1 MAVERQRVKEQ
12 DKIERRSNFDPVESN
27 LTPEQVKLEASRC
40 LNCKNPR
47 CVQGC
52 PVNIQIPDFI
62 KALKED
68 DLEKAGEIIRQTSM
82 LPSVCGRVCPQER
95 QCEGKC
101 ILGIKSE
108 PIAIGA
114 LERYVGDNTSAK
126 KTEIINSGK
135 KVAVV
140 GSGCAG
146 ITAAADLRKA
156 GHEVTIFEAL
166 HEFGGVLRYGIPP
179 FRLPRKFLDRELN
192 NLKDMGVKFEKNV
205 IVGKSITLKQLKDD
219 GFDAIF
225 ICSGAGLPKMM
236 NIPGENLNG
245 VFSANEFLT
254 RVNLMGAN
262 LETNATP
269 LKVGKSVAVIGGGN
283 VAMDAART
291 AVRVGFE
298 TVYIV
303 YRRTENELPARLEE
317 IRHAKEEGV
326 KFIFL
331 HAPHEI
337 IEKDGY
343 VSGMEF
349 EVMELGEPD
358 ESGRRSPIGTGN
370 YKLLD
375 VDTVIVALGTG
386 PNPIIQKSAQL
397 KISRPT
403 QSRGYILLITFFIS
417 FTISFIIGDILAQN
431 IPSKSLFRFSSK
443 FSGKILHSL
452 EQMLCIRFSPGCV
465 ISFNANIISK

>member
-1 MAVERQRVKEQ
+1 MRQRPVEQDRNERRTNFNAVEE
-12 DKIERRSNFDPVESN
+12 NF
-27 LTPEQVKLEASRC
+27 TPEQAKLEASRC
-40 LNCKNPR
+40 LNCKNPQ
-47 CVQGC
+47 CVKGC
-52 PVNIQIPDFI
+52 PVNIQIPNFI
-62 KALKED
+62 KAVKEDNLKE
-68 DLEKAGEIIRQTSM
+68 AGDIIRQTSM

-114 LERYVGDNTSAK
+114 LERYVGDNTTAE
-126 KTEIINSGK
+126 KTEIVPSGK
-135 KVAVV
+135 KVAIV

-156 GHEVTIFEAL
+156 GHDVTIFEAL
-166 HEFGGVLRYGIPP
+166 HKFGGVLRYGIPP
-179 FRLPRKFLDRELN
+179 FRLPKKVLDRELDT
-192 NLKDMGVKFEKNV
+192 LKEMGVKFEKNV
-205 IVGKSITLKQLKDD
+205 IVGKSITLKQLEED

-254 RVNLMGAN
+254 RVNLMQAN
-262 LETNATP
+262 DNKTATP

-298 TVYIV
+298 AVYIV
-303 YRRTENELPARLEE
+303 YRRTEAELPARLEE

-326 KFIFL
+326 QFL
-331 HAPHEI
+331 FLRAPKEI
-337 IEKDGY
+337 YEKDGY
-343 VSGMEF
+343 VNGMKF
-349 EVMELGEPD
+349 EIMELGEPD
-358 ESGRRSPIGTGN
+358 ESGRRSPIGTGEYADLN
-370 YKLLD
+370 

-386 PNPIIQKSAQL
+386 PNPIIQKSAKL
-397 KISRPT
+397 DGLEFDTDK
-403 QSRGYILLITFFIS
+403 RGY
-417 FTISFIIGDILAQN
+417 FTVDTETRETSIPHIYAGGDVAPVGESNAINAMGA
-431 IPSKSLFRFSSK
+431 
-443 FSGKILHSL
+443 GKKAAKAINEYL
-452 EQMLCIRFSPGCV
+452 Q
-465 ISFNANIISK
+465 K